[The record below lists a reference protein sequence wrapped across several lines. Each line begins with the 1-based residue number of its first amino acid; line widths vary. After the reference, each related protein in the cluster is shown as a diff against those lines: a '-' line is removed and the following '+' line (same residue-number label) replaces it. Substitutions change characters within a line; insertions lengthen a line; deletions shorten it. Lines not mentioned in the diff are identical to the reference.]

1 LNFGSGRQSLF
12 STGFFTPASEAIVAR
27 IASFWH
33 QKDMNALLEAP
44 AHEPEAVDL
53 RRDDAG
59 VAGKANRI
67 SLNPGS
73 PAPLWLKA
81 RAQTIGFRHGDLER
95 THWRKVWRAM
105 FEVDTAASEAGFMN
119 FTVG

>member
-1 LNFGSGRQSLF
+1 LF
-12 STGFFTPASEAIVAR
+12 STGFFTPASEAIVTR

-44 AHEPEAVDL
+44 AHKPETVDL
-53 RRDDAG
+53 CHDDAG

-67 SLNPGS
+67 SLNPDS

-81 RAQTIGFRHGDLER
+81 RAQTIGFRHGELER

-105 FEVDTAASEAGFMN
+105 FEFDLSASKPAL
-119 FTVG
+119 